1 MSLRPIFK
9 HTILFRTSVGDA
21 LTIVYFVLAL
31 TTEYWHF
38 LKKIARLNF
47 VFDKKVVTFSK
58 ITKIALRRPF
68 MDD

>member
-47 VFDKKVVTFSK
+47 VFDKRWSHFQKLQK
-58 ITKIALRRPF
+58 
-68 MDD
+68 